1 MGAPPPPAKGVP
13 ASLAGPA
20 PAPVCGVTRKG
31 DDGSTEL
38 LFGAK
43 VLKSESRTEA
53 YGAVDTAIAAVGFA
67 RATSQETLTKETL
80 LRVQHDLFTVATE
93 LAAAPDMY
101 DQLLEHFS
109 PVTTE
114 MVARLEPWIDDTLNG
129 VDLPSSFIVPGA
141 SKGSAAIDL
150 ARTMVRDAERRI
162 VALDEVEPLTNKEL
176 LRYVNRLSDLLFA
189 LARLEDKDLPNEITT
204 GKMRR
209 DA

>member
-1 MGAPPPPAKGVP
+1 MKIY
-13 ASLAGPA
+13 
-20 PAPVCGVTRKG
+20 TRKG

-38 LFGAK
+38 LFGGK

-109 PVTTE
+109 PVTTKWLRGWRHGS
-114 MVARLEPWIDDTLNG
+114 MTL
-129 VDLPSSFIVPGA
+129 
-141 SKGSAAIDL
+141 
-150 ARTMVRDAERRI
+150 
-162 VALDEVEPLTNKEL
+162 
-176 LRYVNRLSDLLFA
+176 
-189 LARLEDKDLPNEITT
+189 
-204 GKMRR
+204 
-209 DA
+209 

>member
-1 MGAPPPPAKGVP
+1 MKIY
-13 ASLAGPA
+13 
-20 PAPVCGVTRKG
+20 TRKG
-31 DDGSTEL
+31 DDGTTEL
-38 LFGAK
+38 LFGGK

-67 RATSQETLTKETL
+67 RATSQETLTKEML

-109 PVTTE
+109 PVTAE
-114 MVARLEPWIDDTLNG
+114 MVARLETWIDDTLTE

-141 SKGSAAIDL
+141 SAGSAAIDL
-150 ARTMVRDAERRI
+150 ARTMVRDAERRV
-162 VALDEVEPLTNKEL
+162 VALDKVEPLTNKEL

>member
-1 MGAPPPPAKGVP
+1 MRIY
-13 ASLAGPA
+13 
-20 PAPVCGVTRKG
+20 TRKG

-38 LFGAK
+38 LFGGK
-43 VLKSESRTEA
+43 VLKSEPRTDA

-80 LRVQHDLFTVATE
+80 LKIQHDLFTVATE

-101 DQLLEHFS
+101 DQLIEHFS

-114 MVARLEPWIDDTLNG
+114 MVARLETWIDDTLNG

-141 SKGSAAIDL
+141 STGSAAIDL

-162 VALDEVEPLTNKEL
+162 VALDEVEPLPNKEL
-176 LRYVNRLSDLLFA
+176 LRYVNRLSDLLFT
-189 LARLEDKDLPNEITT
+189 LARLEDKDLPDEITT